1 MYPFIING
9 DNVPEL
15 GMEVFQC
22 MDFETLMKCRQ
33 VSTEWCDHIDS
44 FLWDRLS
51 KTENCRDQPFLP
63 DLPQISDFHKRNSP
77 RILQLLMSAS
87 SKEKRIQIARLYLRH
102 ATDKNP
108 KAVNGSTPLY
118 HFACQ
123 GDTELFELFFEE
135 AEDKNPRG
143 FDDWTPLH
151 GAALNGHLDIC
162 KMIVDNIEDK
172 RPLTIDGKTPLQ
184 LARISWIQSP
194 NRQAIIDL
202 LEPFEP

>member
-1 MYPFIING
+1 MPNPIVLRKYN
-9 DNVPEL
+9 
-15 GMEVFQC
+15 
-22 MDFETLMKCRQ
+22 T
-33 VSTEWCDHIDS
+33 S
-44 FLWDRLS
+44 FHY
-51 KTENCRDQPFLP
+51 FA
-63 DLPQISDFHKRNSP
+63 FH
-77 RILQLLMSAS
+77 
-87 SKEKRIQIARLYLRH
+87 
-102 ATDKNP
+102 
-108 KAVNGSTPLY
+108 G
-118 HFACQ
+118 C
-123 GDTELFELFFEE
+123 TELFELFFEE

-143 FDDWTPLH
+143 VNDWTPLH